1 MPGVNMPIQQRHQ
14 LIYSDLLRRLQAGEW
29 KIGDKFPTTNELM
42 YDYEYSHRTI
52 FKAVQQMANMGYL
65 KVNRGRAGTFVA
77 KTSPVQNI
85 GLLMNEYY
93 LDPLK
98 TPYPYVIRK
107 KICSAL
113 EKEGFSVLHF
123 FEREGAEFAGRA
135 NIVNFANALKN
146 RSLRGIIMFNCSFP
160 QYMNDCPVWREF
172 GVPYVKIGK
181 SENSE
186 FNVDFDIKSSLETT
200 FKYFADH
207 GLKKVALIYSADI
220 LPMAEQILLSFPE
233 LQKRPEWVLPFSI
246 LPDPEEKGFQMM
258 TRLWQ
263 QKNRPNA
270 VFVSDDIAAKGV
282 IQAALHLG
290 IKVPDD
296 LLIIHHANSDTNVF
310 YPVNM
315 PKIEFNLDEI
325 VEKALGLLKNSI
337 ANPNSKTE
345 GLTEMVAPRLVEASQ
360 KRKLN

>member
-1 MPGVNMPIQQRHQ
+1 MAMQQRHQ

-29 KIGDKFPTTNELM
+29 KIGDKFPTVNELM
-42 YDYEYSHRTI
+42 KDYEYSHRTI
-52 FKAVQQMANMGYL
+52 FKAVQQMANDGYL

-77 KTSPVQNI
+77 KTSPAQNI

-113 EKEGFSVLHF
+113 EKEGFSVMHF

-135 NIVNFANALKN
+135 NIENFANALKN
-146 RSLRGIIMFNCSFP
+146 RSLRGIVIVNCSFP
-160 QYMNDCPVWREF
+160 QYMNECPVWREF

-181 SENSE
+181 SGNSE
-186 FNVDFDIKSSLETT
+186 FNVDFDIKSSLETA

-207 GLKKVALIYSADI
+207 GREKVALIYSADI
-220 LPMAEQILLSFPE
+220 LPLAEQILLSFPA

-258 TRLWQ
+258 IRLWQ
-263 QKNRPNA
+263 QKNRPDA

-282 IQAALHLG
+282 SQAALHLG

-310 YPVNM
+310 YPVSM

-325 VEKALGLLKNSI
+325 VEKVLGLLKNST
-337 ANPNSKTE
+337 ANSNFKTA
-345 GLTEMVAPRLVEASQ
+345 GVTEMVAPKLVEVSRNG
-360 KRKLN
+360 KSN